1 MNRPPLWRPAAR
13 DALALRE
20 WDDEFVVYNDATG
33 STHHLTALGGDVLQ
47 ALLSHPSGI
56 EAHALVDILAQRI
69 EVAPG
74 LSLAAEVE
82 SVLGKLRELDLA
94 SSVSG

>member
-1 MNRPPLWRPAAR
+1 LWRPAAR

-47 ALLSHPSGI
+47 TLLSHPSGI
-56 EAHALVDILAQRI
+56 DEHALVDILATRI
-69 EVAPG
+69 DAAPG
-74 LSLAAEVE
+74 VSLAAEIE
-82 SVLGKLRELDLA
+82 AVLDKLRELDLA
-94 SSVSG
+94 LSVSG

>member
-1 MNRPPLWRPAAR
+1 MNRSPLWRPAAR

-33 STHHLTALGGDVLQ
+33 STHHLNALGGDVLQ

-56 EAHALVDILAQRI
+56 DAHALVDILAKRI

-74 LSLAAEVE
+74 LSLAAEVAA
-82 SVLGKLRELDLA
+82 VLGKLRELDLA
-94 SSVSG
+94 SSVTG

>member
-1 MNRPPLWRPAAR
+1 M
-13 DALALRE
+13 RE

-47 ALLSHPSGI
+47 TLLSHPSGI
-56 EAHALVDILAQRI
+56 DARALVDILAKRI

-74 LSLAAEVE
+74 VSLVVEVE
-82 SVLGKLRELDLA
+82 AVLGKLRELDLA